1 MYLRIVL
8 GILQFK
14 LLGLD
19 NIVKNKIFSLVIS
32 SISIIEKDKRTIK
45 LIT

>member
-19 NIVKNKIFSLVIS
+19 NIVKNKILSLVIS